1 MLTSTLK
8 TNKVLARKVGQRSD
22 DRTASGV
29 TLWHEDRLLIDGEL
43 VAAEG
48 GKTYE
53 TISPSTEEVLGTAA
67 DASIADTHRAIA
79 AARHAF
85 DTTEWSR
92 DPKFRAHCL
101 RQFHQALVDNVENLR
116 PILVH
121 EVGAPVST
129 TNGPQLDM
137 PIEII
142 RYYAD
147 LLDTYE
153 FSEDLGNREAFGLQ
167 SHRWVEKEAAGVVS
181 AIIAYNYPV
190 QLALAK
196 LGPALAAGCTVV
208 LKGAPDTPWAA
219 LALGKL
225 IAESTDIPPGVV
237 NVLTSSDNNVGVEL
251 TTHPDIDVITFTGST
266 PVGRAIM
273 SAASATLKR
282 TFLELG
288 GKSALVMLE
297 GADPAGA
304 AMMCAFAATSHSG
317 QGCAITSRLVVPRAQ
332 YDDVVDLTRQ
342 MMAGVPYGDPTDPA
356 NMMGPLI
363 NARQREKVAGYVDRA
378 LADGAKAVIGGRV
391 PEHLPKGYFYE
402 PTLIVGADENS
413 AIAQEELFGPVLVV
427 LPHDGDED
435 AIRVANNSI
444 FGLSGAVM
452 CDDRER
458 ALYVARRVR
467 TGTMSINGGMYYGP
481 DSPFGGYKQSGFG
494 REMGAASMDE
504 FLERKTLAE
513 PAT

>member
-1 MLTSTLK
+1 MSTTTSTA
-8 TNKVLARKVGQRSD
+8 TSTEQS
-22 DRTASGV
+22 
-29 TLWHEDRLLIDGEL
+29 LWHEDRLLIDGEL
-43 VAAEG
+43 VAAEN

-53 TISPSTEEVLGTAA
+53 TISPSTEKVLGTAA
-67 DASIADTHRAIA
+67 DASVADTRRAIS
-79 AARHAF
+79 AARRAF

-92 DPKFRAHCL
+92 DVAFRAHCL
-101 RQFHQALVDNVENLR
+101 RQLHQALLDNVENLR

-121 EVGAPVST
+121 EVGAPVSST
-129 TNGPQLDM
+129 SGPQLEM
-137 PIEII
+137 PIGIVGW
-142 RYYAD
+142 YAE
-147 LLDTYE
+147 LLSTYQ
-153 FSEDLGNREAFGLQ
+153 FTEDLGNREAFGMV
-167 SHRWVEKEAAGVVS
+167 SHRWIEKEAAGVVA

-196 LGPALAAGCTVV
+196 LAPALAAGCTVV
-208 LKGAPDTPWAA
+208 LKGAPDTPWAS

-225 IAESTDIPPGVV
+225 IAESTDIPAGVV
-237 NVLTSSDNNVGVEL
+237 NILTSSDNASGIEL
-251 TTHPDIDVITFTGST
+251 TTNPDIDVITFTGST

-273 SAASATLKR
+273 AAASPTLKR
-282 TFLELG
+282 VFLELG
-288 GKSALVMLE
+288 GKSALVMLDDGDP
-297 GADPAGA
+297 GAA

-342 MMAGVPYGDPTDPA
+342 MLAGVPYGDPTDPA

-378 LADGAKAVIGGRV
+378 ISDGAKAVIGGRA
-391 PEHLPKGYFYE
+391 PEHLPTGYYYE

-427 LPHDGDED
+427 LPHDGDDD

-452 CDDRER
+452 SADNDR
-458 ALYVARRVR
+458 ALKVARSIRS
-467 TGTMSINGGMYYGP
+467 GTVSVNGGMYYGP
-481 DSPFGGYKQSGFG
+481 DSPFGGYKQSGIG

-513 PAT
+513 LVQ